1 MHVQLTLELFAVHVP
16 QQHPEITKDFLKL
29 RNQLESQVTCSFIS
43 LTSLSLP
50 CTHLSFP
57 TITITHHML
66 STVPI
71 IYLSVIRHKLF
82 A

>member
-1 MHVQLTLELFAVHVP
+1 MHAQLILELFAVHVP

-50 CTHLSFP
+50 TTCHFTL
-57 TITITHHML
+57 TITHHML
-66 STVPI
+66 SIVPF